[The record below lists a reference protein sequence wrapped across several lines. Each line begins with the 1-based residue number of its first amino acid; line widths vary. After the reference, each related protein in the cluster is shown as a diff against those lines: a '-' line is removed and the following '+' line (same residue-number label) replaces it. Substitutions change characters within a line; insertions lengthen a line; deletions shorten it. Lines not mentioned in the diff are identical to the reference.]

1 MTIDPYTSQQQILA
15 HYRANLPAFIEVFEG
30 GVPDGKAIPLDANG
44 KIMPHLVVAFAG
56 LTKPSRGVNGIIGA
70 TEDSFLQGF
79 STYAIA
85 GDDDAAR
92 QVHSVAWGKI
102 IGFEP
107 TNCGEVSPAFF
118 AGIGEISTLGQPT
131 RYSAAQSYRYLINPE
146 NAN

>member
-1 MTIDPYTSQQQILA
+1 MTINPYPSQQEILA
-15 HYRANLPAFIEVFEG
+15 EFRTLPFIEIFEA

-44 KIMPHLVVAFAG
+44 KIKPHLVVAFAG
-56 LTKPSRGVNGIIGA
+56 LTKPPRKVNGIFGA
-70 TEDSFLQGF
+70 TEDSFIQGF

-92 QVHSVAWGKI
+92 QVHSIAWGKI

-107 TNCGEVSPAFF
+107 EHCGEVSPAFF

-131 RYSAAQSYRYLINPE
+131 RYSAAQSYRYLINP
-146 NAN
+146 